1 MFGPF
6 TIFENRM
13 KYNFIKSFRTKNWK
27 DKQSNKFLYR
37 IQKLSYIE
45 HNVQVSSILIIISLW
60 QQIYETR
67 KTIVHRSMFHPAK
80 HFPSYT

>member
-1 MFGPF
+1 M
-6 TIFENRM
+6 
-13 KYNFIKSFRTKNWK
+13 SSTKESKKN
-27 DKQSNKFLYR
+27 KQNSKFLYQ

-45 HNVQVSSILIIISLW
+45 HNVQVSSILMIITLW

-67 KTIVHRSMFHPAK
+67 KTLVHSCTFNPAK

>member
-1 MFGPF
+1 MQYK
-6 TIFENRM
+6 IIDWHIRIHILLAN
-13 KYNFIKSFRTKNWK
+13 N
-27 DKQSNKFLYR
+27 KQSNKFLYR

-60 QQIYETR
+60 QQIYKTR
-67 KTIVHRSMFHPAK
+67 KTIVHRSTFHPAK